1 MNKDAVYVI
10 AATILFPLAC
20 LGTLEIRNHLIAGPL
35 REWYVEA
42 DYLTEAVDLMRET
55 LAQRRQAD
63 RLPAELMA
71 SQKKMSK

>member
-1 MNKDAVYVI
+1 MNKDVIYVI

-42 DYLTEAVDLMRET
+42 EYLSEAVDLMRESM
-55 LAQRRQAD
+55 AQRRQFD
-63 RLPAELMA
+63 KLPAELA
-71 SQKKMSK
+71 ATQKKMSK